1 MSKKRVIFTLLF
13 DGSDFVLSRN
23 FRLQKV
29 GNLDWL
35 RKNYQFEKTARSIDE
50 LIVLNVCRSESS
62 INDFA
67 QALKTITFGC
77 FVPVTAGGG
86 VRSLEDA
93 TLLLRSGADKIV
105 LNTLLHTDPEI
116 VTRIAQK
123 FGKQCVVASID
134 ILKLE
139 DAGYKLFYENGATLS
154 QFDAQSVL
162 SQICESP
169 VGEIYLNSINQ
180 DGTGNGYDLG
190 MLDLLPDSCSKPVIV
205 AGGVG
210 NFTHLDE
217 GLKDS
222 RVSAVATAHLF
233 NFVGNGLESARNKL
247 SALGHEFPKWN
258 YPMDLHEIDG
268 RDK

>member
-1 MSKKRVIFTLLF
+1 
-13 DGSDFVLSRN
+13 
-23 FRLQKV
+23 
-29 GNLDWL
+29 
-35 RKNYQFEKTARSIDE
+35 
-50 LIVLNVCRSESS
+50 
-62 INDFA
+62 
-67 QALKTITFGC
+67 
-77 FVPVTAGGG
+77 
-86 VRSLEDA
+86 
-93 TLLLRSGADKIV
+93 
-105 LNTLLHTDPEI
+105 
-116 VTRIAQK
+116 
-123 FGKQCVVASID
+123 
-134 ILKLE
+134 
-139 DAGYKLFYENGATLS
+139 
-154 QFDAQSVL
+154 
-162 SQICESP
+162 
-169 VGEIYLNSINQ
+169 LNSINQ

-258 YPMDLHEIDG
+258 YPMYLHEIDG